1 MLKQIWQLLVRWF
14 QRFFGTSKRQNLTPP
29 PVHQEPPPPL
39 NDSDYE
45 YLFMQLLEGVAHGW
59 QQARVLKFFE
69 ALKERTSEAQW
80 LGWLHRFGERL
91 LATTSPNNE
100 LAARMVQL
108 GEIGCGKIGEL
119 ASEIGMQ
126 LLTRQDQTYPALEF
140 FATPQ
145 LTYSEPIEDFE
156 TNLGGFDASSPDS
169 NAQEAAEVKEF
180 TLDEL
185 FLMLQQDPSLVQ
197 QIAEQLQIETT
208 DPQVI
213 IEALVNQF
221 HGAS

>member
-1 MLKQIWQLLVRWF
+1 
-14 QRFFGTSKRQNLTPP
+14 
-29 PVHQEPPPPL
+29 
-39 NDSDYE
+39 
-45 YLFMQLLEGVAHGW
+45 MQLLEGVAHGW
-59 QQARVLKFFE
+59 QQPRVVKFFE

-80 LGWLHRFGERL
+80 LDWLRRFGERL
-91 LATTSPNNE
+91 LATTAPNNE

-119 ASEIGMQ
+119 ASGIGMQ
-126 LLTRQDQTYPALEF
+126 LLTRQEQTYPAQEF
-140 FATPQ
+140 VATPQ
-145 LTYSEPIEDFE
+145 LAYSEPIEDFE
-156 TNLGGFDASSPDS
+156 INLGGLNASRPDS
-169 NAQEAAEVKEF
+169 SAQEAAEVKEF